1 MTSQEEMKR
10 RILHLLD
17 ILPPEQLEEVA
28 DFVEFIQS
36 RRKTPLY
43 TPVALGGLWADV
55 SLTEEDIDEIRR
67 EMWQFL
73 ESPDRYERTPNS
85 ASSEPDAEP

>member
-1 MTSQEEMKR
+1 MTTQEEIKR

-43 TPVALGGLWADV
+43 TPVALGGLWKEV
-55 SLTEEDIDEIRR
+55 SSLSEEDINGVRR
-67 EMWQFL
+67 EMWQSL
-73 ESPDRYERTPNS
+73 ESRVP
-85 ASSEPDAEP
+85 

>member
-1 MTSQEEMKR
+1 MTTQEEMKR

-43 TPVALGGLWADV
+43 APVALGGLWKEV
-55 SLTEEDIDEIRR
+55 SSLSEEDINGVRR
-67 EMWQFL
+67 EMWQSL
-73 ESPDRYERTPNS
+73 ESRVP
-85 ASSEPDAEP
+85 